1 MTIRQSNLCP
11 TCKGRGF
18 MRESAGFI
26 TLEVECVECARTGHV
41 KAEGPKRLS
50 FHQPL
55 RIQADPVRRR

>member
-1 MTIRQSNLCP
+1 MNIKQDQLCP

-41 KAEGPKRLS
+41 KAEGPKRQS
-50 FHQPL
+50 YTQPL
-55 RIQADPVRRR
+55 RIQATSKPKN